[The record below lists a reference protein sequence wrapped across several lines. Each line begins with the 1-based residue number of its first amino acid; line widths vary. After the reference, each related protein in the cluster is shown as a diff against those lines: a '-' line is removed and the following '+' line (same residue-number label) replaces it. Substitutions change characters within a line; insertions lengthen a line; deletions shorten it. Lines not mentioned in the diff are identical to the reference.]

1 MSKRTTLITGGN
13 SGIGAAIARKIL
25 EQGETVVS
33 LGLDMPEDRH
43 DNLHGYTADLTDAD
57 TTAEVAA
64 RICKEHQ
71 IDALVH
77 NAGLILPNLLEDAD
91 PADVLK
97 LAQLHLA
104 APMAL
109 TQAALPGMIERGGG
123 RVVFVSSRSLQGM
136 PTRSAYS
143 ATKAGING
151 LARTWA
157 LELAP
162 KGITVNVIAPGPVLT
177 ENFWAIVPKNGEQ
190 QKKIASGIPV
200 RRIGTAEDIANAAL
214 FFLDDRSG
222 FVTGQVLFVCGGTS
236 LAGQST

>member
-13 SGIGAAIARKIL
+13 SGIGAAIGRALLAK
-25 EQGETVVS
+25 GEAVVS
-33 LGLDMPEDRH
+33 LGLATPEDRH
-43 DNLHGYTADLTDAD
+43 DDLFGYTADLTDAEE
-57 TTAEVAA
+57 TADVAA
-64 RICKEHQ
+64 RVCAAHQ
-71 IDALVH
+71 IDAIVH

-123 RVVFVSSRSLQGM
+123 RVVFISSRSLQGM

-177 ENFWAIVPKNGEQ
+177 ENFWAIVPKDGVQ

>member
-1 MSKRTTLITGGN
+1 MTKRTTLITGGN
-13 SGIGAAIARKIL
+13 SGIGAAIARALL
-25 EQGETVVS
+25 ERREAVVS
-33 LGLDMPEDRH
+33 LGLEMPQDNH
-43 DNLHGYTADLTDAD
+43 DDLHGYTVDLTDA
-57 TTAEVAA
+57 TATAEVAT
-64 RICKEHQ
+64 RICEIHE
-71 IDALVH
+71 IGALVH
-77 NAGLILPNLLEDAD
+77 NAGLILPNLLEDAN

-109 TQAALPGMIERGGG
+109 TQAALPGMVERGHG

-177 ENFWAIVPKNGEQ
+177 ENFWAIVPRDGAQ
-190 QKKIASGIPV
+190 QEKIANGIPV

-214 FFLDDRSG
+214 FFLDDNSG

-236 LAGQST
+236 LAGLST

>member
-1 MSKRTTLITGGN
+1 MRTTLITGGN
-13 SGIGAAIARKIL
+13 SGIGAAIGQALLAR
-25 EQGETVVS
+25 GEAVVS
-33 LGLDMPEDRH
+33 LGLDMPSEGH
-43 DNLHGYTADLTDAD
+43 ENLHGYTADLTDAAA
-57 TTAEVAA
+57 TAAVA
-64 RICKEHQ
+64 REICAAHR

-77 NAGLILPNLLEDAD
+77 NAGLILPNPLEDAD

-109 TQAALPGMIERGGG
+109 TQAALPGMVERGQG
-123 RVVFVSSRSLQGM
+123 RIVFVSSRSLQGM

-162 KGITVNVIAPGPVLT
+162 TGITVNVIAPGPVLT
-177 ENFWAIVPKNGEQ
+177 ENFWDIVPKDSERE
-190 QKKIASGIPV
+190 KAIAAGIPV
-200 RRIGTAEDIANAAL
+200 RRIGTPEDIANAAL
-214 FFLDDRSG
+214 FFLDPNAG

-236 LAGQST
+236 LAGLST